1 MKLHT
6 LVSATHTPF
15 HADGSLAPEKID
27 AQAAFLA
34 QQGITHVFI
43 TGSTGEAHSLTRDE
57 RLEMFRTWEKAAAD
71 HKLYVIAHCGTNCLE
86 DAKIYAKAAQEHGFS
101 GVSALAPSYFKPSS
115 VESLVEWCAAIA
127 ACCPHLPFYYYDIPA
142 LTQVHLPMDKFL
154 EVADAV
160 IPNLAGIKFTNTD
173 LTAYLKA
180 RRACGGKFDLPWG
193 VDEMIVGAFATGARG
208 GVGSTYNFAPK
219 LNQSLVAACLRK
231 DEEEAHRLQAIS
243 IRMIDTIAATGYLGT
258 AKALMKKLG
267 VDVGPARLPLS
278 NPTATQVEALWQ
290 SLQQQG
296 FDDWAL
302 HTSLSSS

>member
-1 MKLHT
+1 M
-6 LVSATHTPF
+6 
-15 HADGSLAPEKID
+15 
-27 AQAAFLA
+27 
-34 QQGITHVFI
+34 
-43 TGSTGEAHSLTRDE
+43 
-57 RLEMFRTWEKAAAD
+57 
-71 HKLYVIAHCGTNCLE
+71 
-86 DAKIYAKAAQEHGFS
+86 
-101 GVSALAPSYFKPSS
+101 
-115 VESLVEWCAAIA
+115 
-127 ACCPHLPFYYYDIPA
+127 
-142 LTQVHLPMDKFL
+142 
-154 EVADAV
+154 